1 MLQRLFYWQGCLL
14 AGAQGLAL
22 ASRHT
27 PRSLRCKR
35 RMTCSI
41 EPRKNN
47 TCMGTLTNYASHNII
62 ADAAD
67 HNQDGGWETH
77 QHGDDTNNRFGGDF
91 HFLSSQLTVRQ
102 GRGAWR
108 RVSGVGSRQ
117 DLNDETLA
125 FVVLYVCPE
134 LEESSQKPSLSMK
147 GNVSYNILAVGSLPS
162 PRDSF
167 LTFGSTFDSV

>member
-1 MLQRLFYWQGCLL
+1 MNLPNSGCLL

-77 QHGDDTNNRFGGDF
+77 QHGDDTNNRFGAYGEA
-91 HFLSSQLTVRQ
+91 RE
-102 GRGAWR
+102 RG
-108 RVSGVGSRQ
+108 
-117 DLNDETLA
+117 LET
-125 FVVLYVCPE
+125 
-134 LEESSQKPSLSMK
+134 SLR
-147 GNVSYNILAVGSLPS
+147 LGSLPS